1 MSASGLL
8 IVIVINGSVRLSE
21 QRRCGF
27 VFSASAVRVWV
38 SHATECYIALFCR
51 SLKDV
56 DSAFVKA
63 CKSFSAL
70 QKRDFNKVKKQKKQK
85 KQELE
90 QNK

>member
-27 VFSASAVRVWV
+27 VFSASAVRLWV

-63 CKSFSAL
+63 CKSVSAL
-70 QKRDFNKVKKQKKQK
+70 QKRDFNKVKKQKKQ
-85 KQELE
+85 ELE